1 MFILI
6 NIYIMLYKMAS
17 VLVAQL
23 CYSLR
28 IYRMQI
34 EWVYQV

>member
-1 MFILI
+1 MFIL
-6 NIYIMLYKMAS
+6 IYIMLYKMAS

-23 CYSLR
+23 CYSHR